1 MATTSV
7 LQTLQ
12 ESMHGL
18 AVAEAPSVD
27 GMPALWVGRDD
38 LVTVLRT
45 LRDHPALQFSFLVD
59 VTAADLAPASPRF
72 EAVYLLACLGAAYAQ
87 AAGPAEARRLRLK
100 VLVPDDDVRLPSVT
114 SVFPSAEWPE
124 RELYDL
130 FGILFDDHPDLRR
143 ILMPDDWQGHPLR
156 KDYPVQIRKETSGW
170 QPIQVTAEEFA
181 ANLRASRVPTRRTH
195 EGS

>member
-12 ESMHGL
+12 DAMPGL
-18 AVAEAPSVD
+18 AVAEAPSAD

-38 LVTVLRT
+38 VLTVFRT
-45 LRDHPALQFSFLVD
+45 LRDHPSLQFSFLVD

-72 EAVYLLACLGAAYAQ
+72 EAVYLFACLGAAYAQ
-87 AAGPAEARRLRLK
+87 AAGPAEARRLRVK
-100 VLVPDDDVRLPSVT
+100 VLVPDDDVRLPSIT
-114 SVFPSAEWPE
+114 AIYPSAEWPE
-124 RELYDL
+124 REMYDL
-130 FGILFDDHPDLRR
+130 FGILFDYHPDLRR
-143 ILMPDDWQGHPLR
+143 ILMPDDWQGFPLR

-181 ANLRASRVPTRRTH
+181 ANLRASRVTPRRPTG
-195 EGS
+195 GS

>member
-12 ESMHGL
+12 EAMPGL
-18 AVAEAPSVD
+18 AVAEAPSAD
-27 GMPALWVGRDD
+27 RMPALWVGRDD
-38 LVTVLRT
+38 VLTVFRT
-45 LRDHPALQFSFLVD
+45 LRDHPSLQFSFLVD

-72 EAVYLLACLGAAYAQ
+72 EAVYLFACLGAAYAQ
-87 AAGPAEARRLRLK
+87 ASGPAEARRLRVK
-100 VLVPDDDVRLPSVT
+100 VLVPDDDVRLPSIT
-114 SVFPSAEWPE
+114 AIYPSAEWPE

-143 ILMPDDWQGHPLR
+143 ILMPDDWQGYPLR

-181 ANLRASRVPTRRTH
+181 ANLRASRVTPRRPTG
-195 EGS
+195 GS

>member
-12 ESMHGL
+12 DAMPGL
-18 AVAEAPSVD
+18 AVAEAPSAD

-38 LVTVLRT
+38 VLTVFRT
-45 LRDHPALQFSFLVD
+45 LRDHPSLQFSFLVD

-72 EAVYLLACLGAAYAQ
+72 EAVYLFACLGAAYAQ
-87 AAGPAEARRLRLK
+87 AAGPAEARRLRVK
-100 VLVPDDDVRLPSVT
+100 VLVPDDDVRLPSIT
-114 SVFPSAEWPE
+114 AIYPSAEWPE
-124 RELYDL
+124 REMYDL

-181 ANLRASRVPTRRTH
+181 ANLRASRVSPRRPTG
-195 EGS
+195 GS

>member
-12 ESMHGL
+12 EAMPGL
-18 AVAEAPSVD
+18 AVAEAPSAD
-27 GMPALWVGRDD
+27 RMPALWVGRDD
-38 LVTVLRT
+38 VLTVFRT

-72 EAVYLLACLGAAYAQ
+72 EAVYLFACLGAAYAQ
-87 AAGPAEARRLRLK
+87 AAGPAEARRLRVK
-100 VLVPDDDVRLPSVT
+100 VLVPDDDVRLPSIT
-114 SVFPSAEWPE
+114 AIYPSAEWPE

-143 ILMPDDWQGHPLR
+143 ILMPDDWQGYPLR

-181 ANLRASRVPTRRTH
+181 ANLRASRVTPRRPTG
-195 EGS
+195 GS

>member
-7 LQTLQ
+7 LHTLQ
-12 ESMHGL
+12 ETMPGL
-18 AVAEAPSVD
+18 AVAAAPSAD

-38 LVTVLRT
+38 LLTVLRT

-72 EAVYLLACLGAAYAQ
+72 EAVYHFACLGAAYAQ
-87 AAGPAEARRLRLK
+87 ASGAAEARRLRIK
-100 VLVPDDDVRLPSVT
+100 VLIPDDDVRLPSVT
-114 SVFPSAEWPE
+114 SIYPAAEWPE
-124 RELYDL
+124 REMYDL

-143 ILMPDDWQGHPLR
+143 ILMPDDWQGFPLR

-181 ANLRASRVPTRRTH
+181 ANLRASRVSTRRTND
-195 EGS
+195 GS

>member
-12 ESMHGL
+12 DAMPGL
-18 AVAEAPSVD
+18 AVAEAPSAD
-27 GMPALWVGRDD
+27 RMPALWVGRDD
-38 LVTVLRT
+38 VLTVFRT
-45 LRDHPALQFSFLVD
+45 LRDHPSLQFSFLVD

-72 EAVYLLACLGAAYAQ
+72 EAVYLFACLGAAYAQ
-87 AAGPAEARRLRLK
+87 AAGPAEARRLRVK
-100 VLVPDDDVRLPSVT
+100 VLVPDDDVRLPSIT
-114 SVFPSAEWPE
+114 AIYPSAEWPE
-124 RELYDL
+124 REMYDL

-143 ILMPDDWQGHPLR
+143 ILMPDDWQGFPLR

-181 ANLRASRVPTRRTH
+181 ANLRASRVTPRRPTG
-195 EGS
+195 GS